1 MKMMKKI
8 LNVLVIA
15 VLALNSL
22 NANNNTKGDGDL
34 GKYTE
39 FKLDF
44 VEKNSKVVLKDKFS
58 SILYSEVIENAGAY
72 SKNFDFS
79 LLPEGY
85 YFFEVTT
92 NKVTNRYPVKVTE
105 EFAKVNTKRVLK
117 SYAPTVT
124 LRSNLLYVSQLTTGL
139 TKLKIYIYAKDIE
152 TNEFNLL
159 KKELVKDQNF
169 AGRIF
174 KLNKNKAT
182 SYKVVIKTKNGDV
195 FEELVNL

>member
-22 NANNNTKGDGDL
+22 NANNIIKGDGDL

-58 SILYSEVIENAGAY
+58 SILYSEVIKNAGAY

-152 TNEFNLL
+152 TTEFNLL

-182 SYKVVIKTKNGDV
+182 SYKVIIKTKNGDV

>member
-1 MKMMKKI
+1 MKKI

-15 VLALNSL
+15 VLAINSL
-22 NANNNTKGDGDL
+22 NANNITKGDGDL

-58 SILYSEVIENAGAY
+58 SILYSEVIENAGSY